1 VSIDWAK
8 FKKYKEQIEVKEG
21 QTNLGLLVG
30 FLRDTQGLHLYD
42 DIYDAISSDE
52 LGRTMLNKGNIESAD
67 ELMKLYFKKV

>member
-1 VSIDWAK
+1 MSIDWAK
-8 FKKYKEQIEVKEG
+8 FKKYKEHIEVKEG
-21 QTNLGLLVG
+21 QTNLALLVG

-52 LGRTMLNKGNIESAD
+52 LGRTMLNKGGIESAD